1 MDHPEPSSQ
10 PEAGQH
16 QEFVSARARRRRALR
31 RAYFPT
37 DEDGRAALFAH
48 LARRAFPTYVLFI
61 FALLAG
67 AILGLGYFLNAPGV
81 LVFGALVAPVLTP
94 WIGIS
99 LAIVAGA
106 GRLFMQTMIA
116 LFVSSLLVFFT
127 GILAGY
133 ATRIFPQPLTFN
145 EAFTHSRLW
154 WYELVVLTI
163 GAILITISF
172 VRSERDP
179 YLPSALVA
187 YELFLPLSAAGF
199 GLGSGAGLGEIWPQG
214 ALVFLVHLAWATFF
228 CILTLFFLRFY
239 PKSPGGFLFTGLTL
253 IILIAWLVTSTGA
266 FNWIVT
272 QTGLAMPKP
281 APAPQLTSTLALV
294 PTITSSPNPAPAT
307 AVTLA
312 PGTSA
317 GVGVPTQTPTKTS
330 TPTQRATQQPTLTPT
345 STITA
350 EPTPI
355 IALIRASEGGG
366 AFIREKPGGLVLKT
380 LGNGS
385 TVTIIPNDFQEVNNV
400 VWVHVFAIVN
410 DERVEGWMIQSVLV
424 TATPVP
430 DWQPSP
436 TLEVSSTP

>member
-10 PEAGQH
+10 PEPQPETGQP

-31 RAYFPT
+31 RAYFPS
-37 DEDGRAALFAH
+37 DEEGRAALFAH
-48 LARRAFPTYVLFI
+48 LARRAFPTYELFI

-67 AILGLGYFLNAPGV
+67 AILGLGYFFDSQAL
-81 LVFGALVAPVLTP
+81 LIFGILVAPLLTP
-94 WIGIS
+94 WIGMS
-99 LAIVAGA
+99 LAVVAGS
-106 GRLFMQTMIA
+106 GRLFIQTITA
-116 LFVSSLLVFFT
+116 LFVSSLLFFGS

-133 ATRIFPQPLTFN
+133 ASRIFQPRTFN
-145 EAFTHSRLW
+145 EAFIHSRLW
-154 WYELVVLTI
+154 WPDLFVLTV

-172 VRSERDP
+172 VRSEQRP

-199 GLGSGAGLGEIWPQG
+199 GLGGGISQIWPQG
-214 ALVFLVHLAWATFF
+214 VSVFLVHFAWATFF
-228 CILTLFFLRFY
+228 SIITLFFLCFY
-239 PKSPGGFLFTGLTL
+239 PKAVGGFIFTGLTL
-253 IILIAWLVTSTGA
+253 IILIAWLITSTGA
-266 FNWIVT
+266 LNWIMT
-272 QTGLAMPKP
+272 QTGLAAPKP
-281 APAPQLTSTLALV
+281 VPVLQPTATLALV

-307 AVTLA
+307 TV
-312 PGTSA
+312 
-317 GVGVPTQTPTKTS
+317 VIGVPTQTPTATS
-330 TPTQRATQQPTLTPT
+330 TPTQKATQQPTLTPT
-345 STITA
+345 STVTA

-410 DERVEGWMIQSVLV
+410 DERVEGWMIQAVLV

-430 DWQPSP
+430 DWQPS
-436 TLEVSSTP
+436 STPEVTSTP